1 METVQERTGE
11 SVILSDTT
19 QQIIAVTKILDAV
32 VKDKDEDRSTKYHA
46 RQAAS
51 SLRML
56 IASKVMG

>member
-1 METVQERTGE
+1 MDNDTV
-11 SVILSDTT
+11 VISDTT
-19 QQIIAVTKILDAV
+19 AQIIAVTKILDAV

-46 RQAAS
+46 RQAAN